1 MKPARTNARSAAR
14 PKGRAGNDPLSC
26 AISKALQVGS
36 PINVS
41 EQLAWQRHVIKDRKL
56 SPLAVRVAIEMSL
69 SFDREKQEVVRSH
82 GYFVSIFGA
91 ARSNIQKAINEI
103 ADAGYVIIIRD
114 KSNGA
119 ANRYSLSL
127 PRNEGSD
134 NEETYSI
141 SDEAE
146 PLSEASIEPDV
157 LENETSTPDNNIID
171 PLMYHSDGGDVPVVD
186 YYKDIHPSYKMAFAT
201 FADYYPARESAHLI
215 VNAKDFFFRLCLN
228 GEGTEDIIDGAR
240 RYCDWTNRHQIFCTD
255 KVIPMW
261 RWLRD
266 RGWEKAWDHSEAPAP

>member
-1 MKPARTNARSAAR
+1 MKPGRTNAKGAAR

-36 PINVS
+36 PIDVS
-41 EQLAWQRHVIKDRKL
+41 ELLAWQRHVIKDRSL
-56 SPLAVRVAIEMSL
+56 RPLAIRIAIEMAL
-69 SFDREKQEVVRSH
+69 SFDREKQETIRSH
-82 GYFVSIFGA
+82 NYFKELLGA
-91 ARSNIQKAINEI
+91 SRSNIQKGIDQI
-103 ADAGYVIIIRD
+103 ADAGYLIIIRD
-114 KSNGA
+114 KNKGA

-127 PRNEGSD
+127 PRNEGGR
-134 NEETYSI
+134 NEESYSI
-141 SDEAE
+141 SNEVE

-157 LENETSTPDNNIID
+157 LENETSTPDNDVID
-171 PLMYHSDGGDVPVVD
+171 PLMYHSDGDDMPVVD

-201 FADYYPARESAHLI
+201 FADYYPAREGAHLI
-215 VNAKDFFFRLCLN
+215 VNAKDFFFRLCIN
-228 GEGTEDIIDGAR
+228 GEDTEDIIDGAR

-266 RGWEKAWDHSEAPAP
+266 RGWEKAWDHSEALAP